1 MIFMSFLPAIAI
13 LTSAPSGAVVA
24 PRPLTLAENGEI
36 ACIGAIATIVAEE
49 KDLPGRARIIAEGQQ
64 WAGIAGSRIVEQSG
78 QPRELVAA
86 AMQSAA
92 VAERERLSSL
102 TDRDAQIARRL
113 EICTPMMRAAIAQ
126 GGGDLEP

>member
-1 MIFMSFLPAIAI
+1 MSFLSATTIMMSAQAGAIAE
-13 LTSAPSGAVVA
+13 

-49 KDLPGRARIIAEGQQ
+49 RNLPGRASIAAEGQQ
-64 WAGIAGSRIVEQSG
+64 WAGIAGARIVQQSG
-78 QPRELVAA
+78 QPRELVAV

-92 VAERERLSSL
+92 EAERQRLSSL

-126 GGGDLEP
+126 GGGEVKP